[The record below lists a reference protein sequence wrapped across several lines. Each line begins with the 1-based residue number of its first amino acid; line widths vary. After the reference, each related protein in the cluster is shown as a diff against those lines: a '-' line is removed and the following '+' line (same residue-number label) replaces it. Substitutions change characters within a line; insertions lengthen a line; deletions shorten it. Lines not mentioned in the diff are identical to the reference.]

1 MAWLLD
7 AAGIDVR
14 YGATL
19 ALDDV
24 GLTVRAGELLTIVG
38 PSGSGKT
45 SLLRVLGGFQVP
57 SSVDILRIDGADMRG
72 VPPQRRPV
80 ATVFQHYALFPHLSV
95 GENVEYGLRVRGM
108 ERNERRQRALQ
119 ALALMRLPDM
129 AGRRIQQL
137 SGGERQR
144 VAFARALVTEPLIL
158 LLDEPMGALDERLRH
173 ALEIE
178 IRTLQRR
185 LGMTII
191 QVTHGRE
198 QALSMSDRLVVMSDG
213 RVRQLGTPAEIF
225 ERPSSRFVAGFMGV
239 INIVEGRLG
248 AIDGMTSIA
257 RIETAAGCFTGPWT
271 GAAPPRPGE
280 GAFLAIH
287 PERLR
292 IGPGEAGANHVAGRV
307 LGTSYQGTRCS
318 VEFETPLGRF
328 NASVPAREI
337 VETDT
342 TICWSVE
349 HGAIGPLGED
359 TRAQGAC

>member
-7 AAGIDVR
+7 AAGIDLR

-24 GLTVRAGELLTIVG
+24 GLNVHAGELLTIVG

-45 SLLRVLGGFQVP
+45 SLLRVLGGFQAP

-108 ERNERRQRALQ
+108 DRHERRQRALQ
-119 ALALMRLPDM
+119 ALALMQLPDK
-129 AGRRIQQL
+129 AGRRVQQL

-198 QALSMSDRLVVMSDG
+198 QALSMSDRLVVMGDG
-213 RVRQLGTPAEIF
+213 RVRQVGTPAEIF

-239 INIVEGRLG
+239 INIVEGRLA
-248 AIDGMTSIA
+248 AIDGTTLMA
-257 RIETAAGCFTGPWT
+257 GIETAAGCFTGPWT
-271 GAAPPRPGE
+271 GAAPPQPGQ

-292 IGPGEAGANHVAGRV
+292 LGPGDAGVNRLAGRV
-307 LGTSYQGTRCS
+307 LGASYQGTRCT

-337 VETDT
+337 AETDT
-342 TICWSVE
+342 TICWSAE
-349 HGAIGPLGED
+349 HGAIGPLGEN
-359 TRAQGAC
+359 TGTQGAC